1 MVGASRT
8 EWKSGYRV
16 LANIIEAGFEGGLYP
31 VNPGAGEILGVRA
44 YPDLA
49 RLPRTPDLV
58 IAVLP
63 RAQTRDLML
72 ECAGAG
78 VRHVIIPAAG
88 FSDVGKEGRRLE
100 EGVMEV
106 ARGAGIRVMGPNSI
120 GTVSPSAG
128 LATSIVS
135 LDRMRPGTVALFG
148 QSGLFSSGI
157 ARWINS
163 GETFGVSRIACLGN
177 KADVDEIDMLEYLRL
192 DPETRVICTY
202 TEGVTDGRGFAE
214 ALGRAAAEKP
224 VLVLKSGGTS
234 QGRNAVASHTG
245 SLSGS
250 DEIFDG
256 MLRQYGGVRV
266 EDFEEMLD
274 CAKAFAML
282 PRPAGNGIGVVS
294 ITGAGCVLSA
304 DAAGRLGLA
313 LPQPSERFARRMS
326 EVAPDWVPYRN
337 PADIWAAIEAKGPER
352 SFSLASA
359 AMLEEGGI
367 DALVVIFT
375 VIPESE
381 MDAATMFASLKER
394 YPGRAIVSVLMAGD
408 AQMLA
413 SWRSSIEGVG
423 VPAYPSPARALK
435 SLGALMRAGAC
446 SSSEERFE

>member
-1 MVGASRT
+1 MAGASRN
-8 EWKSGYRV
+8 EWKSGHRV

-44 YPDLA
+44 YPGLA
-49 RLPRTPDLV
+49 RLPETPELV
-58 IAVLP
+58 VAVLP

-78 VRHVIIPAAG
+78 VRNIIIPAAG
-88 FSDVGKEGRRLE
+88 FSDVGEEGRRLE

-120 GTVSPSAG
+120 GTISPSAG

-135 LDRMRPGTVALFG
+135 LDRMSPGTVALFG

-163 GETFGVSRIACLGN
+163 GEKYGVSRIACLGN
-177 KADVDEIDMLEYLRL
+177 KADVDEIDMLEYLRR
-192 DPETRVICTY
+192 DPETRVICAY

-214 ALGRAAAEKP
+214 ALKRAAVEKP
-224 VLVLKSGGTS
+224 VMVLKSGGTE
-234 QGRNAVASHTG
+234 QGGNAVASHTG

-256 MLRQYGGVRV
+256 MLSQSGAVRV
-266 EDFEEMLD
+266 ADFEDMLD

-282 PRPAGNGIGVVS
+282 PRPAGKGVGVVS

-304 DAAGRLGLA
+304 DAAGRLGLP

-352 SFSLASA
+352 SFSQACD
-359 AMLEEGGI
+359 AMLEESGI

-375 VIPESE
+375 VIPESA
-381 MDAATMFASLKER
+381 MDAAAMFASLKEQ
-394 YPGRAIVSVLMAGD
+394 YPGKALVSVLMAGD
-408 AQMLA
+408 ADMLA
-413 SWRSSIEGVG
+413 RWKRSIEGAG
-423 VPAYPSPARALK
+423 VPAYPSPARALR
-435 SLGALMRAGAC
+435 SLGALMMVEA
-446 SSSEERFE
+446 